1 METSN
6 YTIYYVTSKGS
17 VKGPKGV
24 LLHPGDVFPS
34 TGRTDEQ
41 MQALFEGGTICTDPA
56 ESFTVPD
63 QEQTPLPES
72 KAGSD
77 EATVPPAT
85 GVSSNDTAARK
96 ALRAAK
102 QADKEAVEI
111 LGHGPVRRHN
121 DEILPV
127 TATDPSNVTT
137 RDDVTIKDLAGKNLS
152 VDEFRAM
159 KN

>member
-1 METSN
+1 METLN
-6 YTIYYVTSKGS
+6 YPVFYVSSKGS
-17 VKGPKGV
+17 VKGRRGV
-24 LLHPGDVFPS
+24 LLHPGDVLPPK
-34 TGRTDEQ
+34 GRTPEQ
-41 MQALFEGGTICTDPA
+41 IQTLLDNGTICTDPA
-56 ESFTVPD
+56 ESFTLPD

-72 KAGSD
+72 KAGTD
-77 EATVPPAT
+77 DATVPPAT
-85 GVSSNDTAARK
+85 GVNSNDNAARK

-111 LGHGPVRRHN
+111 LGRGPVRRHN